1 MTTTAGTVHGCL
13 AGRERHVLPDLDGSC
28 RHPAWLDGLVHQRAW
43 VDTQAA
49 DILRPRV
56 RSLPGAFPVL
66 ARVGV
71 AVAASSLGGV
81 DALAPRLRRLFV
93 RLGPTFV
100 KFGQLI
106 SGGTGLFPQ
115 RLVDEFAS
123 FRDRVPAEPFAHV
136 RQVLAEEIPGGLAAF
151 ASFDPEP
158 LAAASIAQVH
168 AATLPDGQRVVV
180 KVQRPGI
187 AEQVRRDLT
196 WIATLAHLLDRWVK
210 PARAGNLP
218 GVIEYFTETLM
229 EELDFRLEA
238 ENQLDVFE
246 AVSRSDAAAGVAVPR
261 PHPTLVTR
269 RVLVM
274 ERFEGFDSTD
284 AAGMAAAG
292 IDTAEMV
299 AAGFTAFAEGALV
312 WGVFH
317 GDLHPGNIMVLPDGR
332 YAILDYGIVGRLSP
346 VERSAFA
353 AMMAA
358 ASMGDVKGQLA
369 AFRDMGAFPPDVDL
383 DDLVTKI
390 DPAMLPTELRIPD
403 MANVTMSM
411 QESLRLVTQ
420 FHFRLPKLLVLLTK
434 NLIFADDACR
444 RLAPDLDLMAAA
456 TPLAMKAMQAEPAGS

>member
-1 MTTTAGTVHGCL
+1 MKRTAGTVHGRL
-13 AGRERHVLPDLDGSC
+13 DGRERHVLPDLDGT
-28 RHPAWLDGLVHQRAW
+28 RRYPVWLDGLDHQRAW
-43 VDTQAA
+43 VDAQAA
-49 DILRPRV
+49 EILRPRL
-56 RSLPGAFPVL
+56 RALPDAVPVL

-71 AVAASSLGGV
+71 ALVASSLGGV
-81 DALAPRLRRLFV
+81 DALAPRLRTLFV

-115 RLVDEFAS
+115 RLVEEFES
-123 FRDRVPAEPFAHV
+123 FRDRVPPEPFDHV
-136 RQVLAEEIPGGLAAF
+136 RQVLAEEIPGGIDAF
-151 ASFDPEP
+151 ASFDREP

-168 AATLPDGQRVVV
+168 AATLPDGRAVVV

-187 AEQVRRDLT
+187 AAQVRHDLK
-196 WIATLAHLLDRWVK
+196 WISTLADLLDRFVP

-218 GVIEYFTETLM
+218 GIIEYFTETLM

-238 ENQLDVFE
+238 ENQLDVSE
-246 AVSRSDAAAGVAVPR
+246 AVGRSDAAAGVAVPR

-284 AAGMAAAG
+284 AAGMTAAG
-292 IDTAEMV
+292 IDTAELV
-299 AAGFTAFAEGALV
+299 SAGFAAFAEGALV

-317 GDLHPGNIMVLPDGR
+317 GDLHPGNIMVLADGR

-358 ASMGDVKGQLA
+358 ASVGDVKGQLA

-383 DDLVTKI
+383 DDLVTRI

-444 RLAPDLDLMAAA
+444 RLAPDLDLMAEAA
-456 TPLAMKAMQAEPAGS
+456 PLAMKAMQTAPADA